1 MARDHANLN
10 FGRDVLAK
18 VVILLALHNG
28 ATHLSE
34 QLDSYFAQS
43 LKDWALVV
51 GDDGSTDSG
60 PQILQRYSE
69 CAERDQITVVEGPR
83 RGGTANFL
91 SLLGSVQADQPFT
104 CFSDQDDVWLPHK
117 LARAVE
123 RIEALKTGGPVCY
136 FSRTLICR
144 EDLSNPRLSRPQ
156 SRPLG
161 FRNALVQN
169 VIAGNTIMVNAA
181 ALAVLQKAYASLDSA
196 EPVLLHDWWV
206 YQILS
211 GTGATFIS
219 DDEPSLLYRQHSGN
233 QIGANDGVRAQFAR
247 IAMVTRGTYGEWYA
261 RNLVAIRPALP
272 QFTPENVHV
281 FNAFEQARYA
291 KSWWRRVT
299 KLRGSCVYRQG
310 CLSNLALYF
319 SAIINKI

>member
-1 MARDHANLN
+1 MRDHATLF
-10 FGRDVLAK
+10 FGKVALAK

-28 ATHLSE
+28 AAHLGE

-51 GDDGSTDSG
+51 GDDGSTDNG

-69 CAERDQITVVEGPR
+69 RAERDQITVVDGPR

-91 SLLGSVQADQPFT
+91 SLLGSVQAGQPFT
-104 CFSDQDDVWLPHK
+104 SFSDQDDVWLPHK

-144 EDLSNPRLSRPQ
+144 EDLSEPRLSRRQP
-156 SRPLG
+156 RPLG

-169 VIAGNTIMVNAA
+169 VIAGNTIMLNAS
-181 ALAVLQKAYASLDSA
+181 ALAVLQKAYAGLDVA
-196 EPVLLHDWWV
+196 EPALLHDWWV

-211 GTGATFIS
+211 GAGATFIS

-233 QIGANDGVRAQFAR
+233 QIGANDGVRAQFER
-247 IAMVTRGTYGEWYA
+247 IAMLTRGTYGEWYD
-261 RNLVAIRPALP
+261 RNLAAIRPALP
-272 QFTPENVHV
+272 QFTPENVQV
-281 FNAFEQARYA
+281 FNAFEQARNA
-291 KSWWRRVT
+291 RSWWRRVA
-299 KLRGSCVYRQG
+299 KLRGSCVYCQG
-310 CLSNLALYF
+310 YLSNLALYF
-319 SAIINKI
+319 AAVINKI